1 MGHSSVIIMNDLTYD
16 RLKLRNKII
25 TEGRSKLNRE
35 MKNGN
40 YVDWLKRDHGVM
52 DMNDVLLDKEF
63 FDSMKKDIEEYRK
76 KRIVYDHDFKRHYL
90 NEWLIKNE
98 RKLTLR
104 MIHDKVKSNRE
115 AEKERNEANQ

>member
-1 MGHSSVIIMNDLTYD
+1 MNDLTYD

-40 YVDWLKRDHGVM
+40 YVDWLKREHGVM

>member
-40 YVDWLKRDHGVM
+40 YVDWLKREHGVM